1 MSESALPAVAEAPED
16 AAEDEA
22 PRREGLLWPAALF
35 VATCASTLYVGALME
50 GATVEGPRDILA
62 GWPFALPLMSI
73 LLAHEMGH
81 YVAGR
86 IHGVDVSLPYFIPMP
101 MTLLGT
107 MGAVIRIR
115 GRIRS
120 RNALLDVGAAGP
132 LAGMAIALP
141 VVLYG
146 LATSPVEPLPDA
158 SEAAYVIE
166 GRSLLYLAML
176 HGLHGAIPAGHDIM
190 LTSTALAGWA
200 GLLVTMIN
208 LLPFGQL
215 DGGHVA
221 YSLLGERQDRV
232 SRWVLRGLP
241 FLAVAVSLAYFLPS
255 AMAGDPRSIL
265 VANLFAG
272 TQWMVWA
279 LLLYG
284 MTRMAGSAHP
294 PTEDATLSPRRRW
307 IAIATLAL
315 FALLFMPTWMRAI
328 DPSAGNWLPFGAP

>member
-1 MSESALPAVAEAPED
+1 VSDAETN
-16 AAEDEA
+16 AAEPNEA
-22 PRREGLLWPAALF
+22 PRRAGLLWPLF
-35 VATCASTLYVGALME
+35 LFIATCASTLYVGAQME
-50 GATVEGPRDILA
+50 GAVVESPLDLWR

-132 LAGMAIALP
+132 LAGMVIALP
-141 VVLYG
+141 VVFYG
-146 LATSPVEPLPDA
+146 LATSPVEALPDGD
-158 SEAAYVIE
+158 AAYVIE
-166 GRSLLYLAML
+166 GRSVLYLALL
-176 HGLHGAIPAGHDIM
+176 HGLHGSIPAGHDIM
-190 LTSTALAGWA
+190 LNSVALAGWA

-221 YSLLGERQDRV
+221 YSLVGKRQDRV
-232 SRWVLRGLP
+232 SRWVLRALP
-241 FLAVAVSLAYFLPS
+241 LLAVGVSLAYLFPS
-255 AMAGDPRSIL
+255 WLAGAPKPIL
-265 VANLFAG
+265 ASNALAG
-272 TQWMVWA
+272 TQWLVWGVV
-279 LLLYG
+279 LYL
-284 MTRMAGSAHP
+284 MTRVAGSDHP
-294 PTEDATLSPRRRW
+294 PTEDDQLSRRRRW

-315 FALLFMPTWMRAI
+315 FVLLFMPTWIRVV
-328 DPSAGNWLPFGAP
+328 DPSAGNWFPFGDP

>member
-1 MSESALPAVAEAPED
+1 MSDAEPI
-16 AAEDEA
+16 DEA
-22 PRREGLLWPAALF
+22 PRKSGLLLPLF
-35 VATCASTLYVGALME
+35 LFLATCGSTLWVGAQME
-50 GATVEGPRDILA
+50 GATMESVVDLWR

-141 VVLYG
+141 VVIYG
-146 LATSPVEPLPDA
+146 LATSPVEALPDGA
-158 SEAAYVIE
+158 DAAYVIE
-166 GRSLLYLAML
+166 GRSVLYLALL
-176 HGLHGAIPAGHDIM
+176 HGLHGSIPAGHDIM

-221 YSLLGERQDRV
+221 YSLLGRRQDGI
-232 SRWVLRGLP
+232 SRWVLRSLP
-241 FLAVAVSLAYFLPS
+241 FLAVGVSLAYLFPS
-255 AMAGDPRSIL
+255 WLAGAPKPIL
-265 VANLFAG
+265 ASNALAG
-272 TQWMVWA
+272 TQWLMWGVV
-279 LLLYG
+279 LYL
-284 MTRMAGSAHP
+284 MTRVAGSDHP
-294 PTEDATLSPRRRW
+294 PTEDDQLSRRRRW

-315 FALLFMPTWMRAI
+315 FAVLFMPTWIRVV
-328 DPSAGNWLPFGAP
+328 DPSAGNWFPFGDP

>member
-1 MSESALPAVAEAPED
+1 MSEKGAND
-16 AAEDEA
+16 G
-22 PRREGLLWPAALF
+22 PRRERLLLPLALF
-35 VATCASTLYVGALME
+35 LATCASTLYVGALME
-50 GATVEGPRDILA
+50 GAEVRSVLDLGH
-62 GWPFALPLMSI
+62 GWPFALPLMAI

-120 RNALLDVGAAGP
+120 RDALLDVGAAGP

-141 VVLYG
+141 VVVYG
-146 LATSPVEPLPDA
+146 LATSPVELLPEVGE
-158 SEAAYVIE
+158 SAYVIE
-166 GRSLLYLAML
+166 GRSLLYLALL
-176 HGLHGAIPAGHDIM
+176 HGLHGSIPAGHDIM
-190 LTSTALAGWA
+190 LSSTALAGWA

-232 SRWVLRGLP
+232 SRWVLGSLP
-241 FLAVAVSLAYFLPS
+241 FLAVAVSLIYLLPS
-255 AMAGDPRSIL
+255 WLAGAPKPIL
-265 VANLFAG
+265 ASNALAG
-272 TQWMVWA
+272 TQWLVWGVV
-279 LLLYG
+279 LYL
-284 MTRMAGSAHP
+284 MTRVAGSDHP
-294 PTEDATLSPRRRW
+294 PTDNDRLSRRRRW

-315 FALLFMPTWMRAI
+315 FALLFMPTWMRVV
-328 DPSAGNWLPFGAP
+328 DPSAGNWFPFGDP